1 MKKSLLLT
9 ALAANLLMAS
19 DKPPHISGILQYM
32 NTLVETPSQKY
43 TQLKSSD
50 SNFKVGVDTYI
61 SSSYNIVNI
70 PLSYVY
76 NDLVGISVYIPY
88 IEAQYGS
95 LDERDIGDTTY
106 EISFNAGTF
115 DEGIPAENN
124 IFGIRYTNAS
134 GDAQKGVSVGAS
146 SIGIFWDTN
155 AIVGDWTLYGS
166 LLWTYYIDDVK
177 SSNGIEYTP
186 GGEDI
191 FWIGASHE
199 CLLTD
204 KINTT
209 AKLNWQYKMEDETL
223 TGYNINGTSYNIV
236 DLTIEWESE
245 KLVEKLPIHA
255 GVKIPIWDSNVVDNE
270 FMFFVGVSKL
280 F

>member
-1 MKKSLLLT
+1 MKKRVLLLSLL
-9 ALAANLLMAS
+9 AVNLLAN
-19 DKPPHISGILQYM
+19 DKPPHLSGILQYM

-43 TQLKSSD
+43 TQIKKSD
-50 SNFKVGVDTYI
+50 SHFKVGVDTYI
-61 SSSYNIVNI
+61 SSSYNIANI

-76 NDLVGISVYIPY
+76 NDMVGVSVYIPY
-88 IEAQYGS
+88 IEAKNSNFDSNG
-95 LDERDIGDTTY
+95 IGDTTY

-115 DEGIPAENN
+115 DSDIPQENN
-124 IFGIRYTNAS
+124 IFGIRYT
-134 GDAQKGVSVGAS
+134 DATGERTDGLGVGS
-146 SIGIFWDTN
+146 SSFGIFWDTN
-155 AIVGDWTLYGS
+155 AIIGEWTLYGS
-166 LLWTYYIDDVK
+166 LLWTYYLDDINDGK
-177 SSNGIEYTP
+177 YTYTP

-209 AKLNWQYKMEDETL
+209 AKLNWQYKMEDETIN
-223 TGYNINGTSYNIV
+223 GYNVNGTSYNMI

-245 KLVEKLPIHA
+245 KIVEELPIRA
-255 GVKIPIWDSNVVDNE
+255 GIKIPIWDSNVVDNE